1 MGISKEDRKAYEDG
15 KKEADNIKKDPLGYA
30 ASAFDII
37 GALNEPSRS
46 KSEDEAYHKG
56 LRGEQLD
63 EDKSSGGGSESTRGG
78 GCYLTTAC
86 IESKGLSDDCLEL
99 TILREF
105 RDNYLAK
112 MKRGVERI
120 KEYYASAPRIVFS
133 INNLINS
140 KEVYEML
147 YTDLVKKSVNLIEQG
162 NMKGALKNYFR
173 IYQNFKKEYF

>member
-1 MGISKEDRKAYEDG
+1 
-15 KKEADNIKKDPLGYA
+15 
-30 ASAFDII
+30 
-37 GALNEPSRS
+37 
-46 KSEDEAYHKG
+46 
-56 LRGEQLD
+56 
-63 EDKSSGGGSESTRGG
+63 
-78 GCYLTTAC
+78 
-86 IESKGLSDDCLEL
+86 
-99 TILREF
+99 
-105 RDNYLAK
+105 